1 MFNPITRHPAARLAV
16 AGTLIALLVT
26 LVGNASAVSVA
37 ADRTASLRWDN
48 KTFTSAPS
56 LVSHLT
62 AKGLDADV
70 FLRTHPAAAGELG
83 LRAVTWNGQD
93 FFTVTGI
100 RSWSLRTGANV
111 VRWMRLHPAAAA
123 TLRRNEG
130 PRRQTQAF
138 NGCWT
143 SKCARP
149 KQTTAPLASGT
160 PAAGRAVTVSSGTWT
175 GVTPLQYSYR
185 WQRCVAASSCSDIGG
200 ASSQTYTVKSADAG
214 TSLRA
219 VVRVRNTYG
228 SASASSNLLAAVPA
242 PQTAPAPVPP
252 AGTPAPVP
260 SGTPAPTPTPAP
272 APTHPTP
279 APTPATTPPPAAPSV
294 LSNRFGIATGGNIE
308 WANDANL
315 ARELDGYGQIGA
327 GWIRFDIKWSI
338 VEASRGTFNWT
349 IYDRL
354 VAEASKRGI
363 SIVANLAY
371 TPSWARPAGAAD
383 DKVAPV
389 NVADFATFARAAVVR
404 YAPKGVRHYEIW
416 NEPNISAFW
425 KPAPDPAK
433 YTELLKA
440 AYRSIKS
447 GDASVQVLAGAF
459 SPKGG
464 YNDPQCGTGGTTVD
478 INPLNFLEQMYANG
492 AKGYF
497 DALSH
502 HPYAGSSG
510 PTGTHRCNAW
520 FEMAGTSPSLVSM
533 LAANGDQ
540 GKKIWAT
547 EFGTDLAWVG
557 GSESKQA
564 SQLSD
569 AMRMWRGYSWAAGLM
584 VYSYNQDIEGFNLV
598 RPDGL
603 PRPAWLTYQSAPKT

>member
-1 MFNPITRHPAARLAV
+1 M
-16 AGTLIALLVT
+16 
-26 LVGNASAVSVA
+26 
-37 ADRTASLRWDN
+37 
-48 KTFTSAPS
+48 
-56 LVSHLT
+56 
-62 AKGLDADV
+62 
-70 FLRTHPAAAGELG
+70 
-83 LRAVTWNGQD
+83 
-93 FFTVTGI
+93 
-100 RSWSLRTGANV
+100 
-111 VRWMRLHPAAAA
+111 
-123 TLRRNEG
+123 
-130 PRRQTQAF
+130 
-138 NGCWT
+138 
-143 SKCARP
+143 
-149 KQTTAPLASGT
+149 
-160 PAAGRAVTVSSGTWT
+160 
-175 GVTPLQYSYR
+175 
-185 WQRCVAASSCSDIGG
+185 
-200 ASSQTYTVKSADAG
+200 
-214 TSLRA
+214 
-219 VVRVRNTYG
+219 
-228 SASASSNLLAAVPA
+228 
-242 PQTAPAPVPP
+242 
-252 AGTPAPVP
+252 
-260 SGTPAPTPTPAP
+260 
-272 APTHPTP
+272 
-279 APTPATTPPPAAPSV
+279 

-371 TPSWARPAGAAD
+371 TPSWARPAGATD

-425 KPAPDPAK
+425 KPAPNPAR

-502 HPYAGSSG
+502 HPYAGSAG

-603 PRPAWLTYQSAPKT
+603 PRPAWLTYQAAPKT

>member
-37 ADRTASLRWDN
+37 ADRKASLRWDN
-48 KTFTSAPS
+48 KTFASAPA
-56 LVSHLT
+56 LVAHLT
-62 AKGLDADV
+62 ARGLDADV
-70 FLRTHPAAAGELG
+70 FLRTHPAAVGELG

-93 FFTVTGI
+93 FFTVTGV

-149 KQTTAPLASGT
+149 RQTTAPLASGT
-160 PAAGRAVTVSSGTWT
+160 PAAGRAVTVSSGTWS
-175 GVTPLQYSYR
+175 GATPLQYSYR
-185 WQRCVAASSCSDIGG
+185 WQRCVAASTCSDIGG

-228 SASASSNLLAAVPA
+228 SASASSNLLAAVPV
-242 PQTAPAPVPP
+242 PQTAPVPPVPP
-252 AGTPAPVP
+252 AGTPAPVQAETP
-260 SGTPAPTPTPAP
+260 APVPAGTPAPAS
-272 APTHPTP
+272 TP
-279 APTPATTPPPAAPSV
+279 APTAP
-294 LSNRFGIATGGNIE
+294 SNRFGIATGGNIE

-315 ARELDGYGQIGA
+315 ARELDGYSQIGA
-327 GWIRFDIKWSI
+327 GWIRFDLKWSA
-338 VEASRGTFNWT
+338 VEATRGTFNWT

-354 VAEASKRGI
+354 IAEAHNRGLSVI
-363 SIVANLAY
+363 ANLAY
-371 TPSWARPAGAAD
+371 TPSWARSAEATSN
-383 DKVAPV
+383 KFAPV
-389 NVADFATFARAAVVR
+389 NAADYANFARAAVAR
-404 YAPKGVRHYEIW
+404 YAPKGVKHYEVW
-416 NEPNISAFW
+416 NEPNLSVFW

-433 YTELLKA
+433 YTELLIA
-440 AYRSIKS
+440 AYRAMKS
-447 GDASVQVLAGAF
+447 ADASVQVLAGAF

-464 YNDPQCGTGGTTVD
+464 HDDPQCGTGGTTVD
-478 INPLNFLEQMYANG
+478 INPLNFLEEMYANG
-492 AKGYF
+492 AKGFF
-497 DALSH
+497 DAVSH
-502 HPYAGSSG
+502 HPYGGSAG

-520 FEMAGTSPSLVSM
+520 FEMAGTSPSILSI

-557 GSESKQA
+557 GSESAQA
-564 SQLSD
+564 SQISD
-569 AMRMWRGYSWAAGLM
+569 AMRLWRSYSWAGGLM
-584 VYSYNQDIEGFNLV
+584 VYSYHQDIDGFNLV
-598 RPDGL
+598 RSDWTQ
-603 PRPAWLTYQSAPKT
+603 RQAWYAYQSAPKT